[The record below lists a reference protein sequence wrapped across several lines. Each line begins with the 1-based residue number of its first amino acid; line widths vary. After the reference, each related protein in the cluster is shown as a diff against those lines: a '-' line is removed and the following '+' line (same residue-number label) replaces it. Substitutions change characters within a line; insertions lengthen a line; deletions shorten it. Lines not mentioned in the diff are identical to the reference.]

1 MTKAIVTVAACA
13 TLLCAGTALAL
24 TPQQKCDSTR
34 IAAWAKYVSCVDAVV
49 TKDAKGIGFDE
60 FAAFAKCRHGYFKKW
75 ATLQTTSF
83 ATSTCAVGLTNRFTD
98 NGTTVTD
105 NLSGLVWEKKTGT
118 VGGGTDS
125 NPENVNNYYSWS
137 TGSPYNGN
145 GTAFTTFI
153 GALDGFSFAGT
164 NDWWLPTLAE
174 LQTIVK
180 DFACTGAG
188 NGSTCTCRSLP
199 CIDGTFGPTQSYG
212 YWSATSYVPFP
223 HFAWD
228 VDFDSGDVD
237 NFSKD
242 GSTSVRAVRGG
253 L

>member
-125 NPENVNNYYSWS
+125 NPENVNNYYTWS

-145 GTAFTTFI
+145 GTAFT
-153 GALDGFSFAGT
+153 SFVVYVSGYGLAGT
-164 NDWWLPTLAE
+164 NDWRLPTLAE
-174 LQTIVK
+174 LQSIVL
-180 DFACTGAG
+180 DFACTGAI
-188 NGSTCTCRSLP
+188 CTCGSSP
-199 CIDGTFGPTQSYG
+199 CIDGTFGPTQSYNSF
-212 YWSATSYVPFP
+212 WSATSYVPFP
-223 HFAWD
+223 GNAWL
-228 VDFDSGDVD
+228 VYFTNGNVYS
-237 NFSKD
+237 NLKTID
-242 GSTSVRAVRGG
+242 GYVRAVRGG